1 MIKKQVFKNIENAV
15 AGHTIITSNTS
26 AIPISVLQEE
36 LRLPNR
42 FFGLHW
48 SVPAHTTRSVEII
61 CGNTSDQEQ
70 AKWLYQLSHFWGK
83 EPMLL
88 RKDIRG
94 FIRNRLM
101 YALYREAFYLVENGY
116 SSIEDVDR
124 ACRNGPGNWITFAG
138 CFRWMD
144 LTGVPAYHAVMQDL
158 FPTLCNGT
166 EVPKLIDKIVKSG
179 GQGIINGN
187 GFYQYT
193 TEEARLWQETHQ
205 EFSYDIRELAQ
216 NLLIQSI
223 NHFEQIP
230 NELIYEIF
238 DFLDISHV
246 YNAFS
251 NLNTRFENL
260 LTNSSF
266 CFNINISSMS
276 KSTFEHYYTNIIN
289 PNKHRIKLLHLSNP
303 FTVDRIFSPVR
314 IALKFIRLETLIFDN
329 IQSKYLP
336 NILHHFIS
344 LPNLRCLILIS
355 IDSVRNLNN
364 IYYQIFRLPT
374 LKYCK
379 LSLKEHVESQ
389 LLPMA
394 TDTISPIEHLV
405 ITNTIYFY
413 ELLTL
418 LSYVPQLRR
427 LSIHCLDGS
436 QSMFKNLFHQL
447 QVLHI
452 STSYDETY
460 LNASQWEKW
469 ILSYMSNLHI
479 FDFQYINSIQNAA
492 SDNNQLIY
500 DDVIKQFSSLFWSE
514 RKWFFAYHFYRKEY
528 RDHVIFYSTDP
539 YRRKQYTL
547 YKPLDKK
554 ICPRHQETN
563 VDVVNHIDIQGEQ
576 AMMSCINYF
585 SNPTELTLSN
595 SFYESRI
602 WLRVILNRI
611 ISLKQLTKLIINC
624 TDFRFD
630 QFINLL
636 RLTPNIHT
644 LILDCQ
650 SINYIDTVSID
661 HTDNFQ
667 FVSNTNTITNMIIKR
682 ISSMK
687 NIKLFIALCPR
698 LQHLTIDINSMDFE
712 PIVEFLLSRNN
723 SHTRHLFSLC
733 MKHRIVI
740 KLVIILVW
748 VMILEFI
755 DDDDDHLVNG
765 KIVVLFANDS
775 QNKSILAHCLLNCFI
790 IVSLDKQ
797 IGRFS
802 KSNESLNLNRKQL
815 HG

>member
-1 MIKKQVFKNIENAV
+1 MINVEEVLYRGALLDNKQIETYRSAV
-15 AGHTIITSNTS
+15 GTYSSWYSFISTTKDLDIALIRGNNSCPLCIIVVYLILLKATNQSNTGKNNKES
-26 AIPISVLQEE
+26 LETLDHEENVSDNGIDGGIEDALTCVVHQIP
-36 LRLPNR
+36 
-42 FFGLHW
+42 
-48 SVPAHTTRSVEII
+48 
-61 CGNTSDQEQ
+61 TSIADQELQ
-70 AKWLYQLSHFWGK
+70 AS
-83 EPMLL
+83 
-88 RKDIRG
+88 D
-94 FIRNRLM
+94 
-101 YALYREAFYLVENGY
+101 
-116 SSIEDVDR
+116 SD
-124 ACRNGPGNWITFAG
+124 
-138 CFRWMD
+138 
-144 LTGVPAYHAVMQDL
+144 
-158 FPTLCNGT
+158 
-166 EVPKLIDKIVKSG
+166 DKI
-179 GQGIINGN
+179 
-187 GFYQYT
+187 FT
-193 TEEARLWQETHQ
+193 TKLEQST
-205 EFSYDIRELAQ
+205 S
-216 NLLIQSI
+216 LLIQSI

-436 QSMFKNLFHQL
+436 RKKQTISWSTILNYLTHISLNIKNITSDQLESMFKNLFHQL

-611 ISLKQLTKLIINC
+611 ISLKQLTKLVIDC

-733 MKHRIVI
+733 MKHRSKSKLTRLKTLI
-740 KLVIILVW
+740 KSKKIL
-748 VMILEFI
+748 
-755 DDDDDHLVNG
+755 DDYL
-765 KIVVLFANDS
+765 I
-775 QNKSILAHCLLNCFI
+775 
-790 IVSLDKQ
+790 KQ
-797 IGRFS
+797 IS
-802 KSNESLNLNRKQL
+802 SELYIWW
-815 HG
+815 